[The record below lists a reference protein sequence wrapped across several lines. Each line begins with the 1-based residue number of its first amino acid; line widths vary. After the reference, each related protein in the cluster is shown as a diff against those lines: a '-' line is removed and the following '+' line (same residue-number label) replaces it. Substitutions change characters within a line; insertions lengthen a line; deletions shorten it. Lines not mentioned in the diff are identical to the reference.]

1 MLEDGSKNTVR
12 FLTIDSSGHD
22 RFSVNSVS
30 CCLGI
35 PDHLKDINQ
44 RTVKGTNTGQT
55 AQSDVDGWITPF
67 LTFVED
73 VFSLLPQNLNGVRR
87 RLCLLLRDT

>member
-1 MLEDGSKNTVR
+1 MFPS
-12 FLTIDSSGHD
+12 F
-22 RFSVNSVS
+22 F
-30 CCLGI
+30 
-35 PDHLKDINQ
+35 P
-44 RTVKGTNTGQT
+44 TNTGQT

-87 RLCLLLRDT
+87 RLCLTGFELPVSILCYISPVNRPRSISFLAKIS